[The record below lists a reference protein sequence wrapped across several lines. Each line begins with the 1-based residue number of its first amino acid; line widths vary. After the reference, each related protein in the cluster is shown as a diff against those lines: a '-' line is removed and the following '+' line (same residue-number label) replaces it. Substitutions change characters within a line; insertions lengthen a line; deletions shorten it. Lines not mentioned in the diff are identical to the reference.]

1 MKKPPQPMKAVVVSE
16 PRICDINDIEALA
29 YEAEMEYVRKEPEVK
44 YILCTPLDDVRIGD
58 SVDLVYNVN
67 MRSYQ
72 HKYASRSNNANTIGG
87 FYYTNG
93 RPA

>member
-1 MKKPPQPMKAVVVSE
+1 MKKAPQPMKAVVVSE
-16 PRICDINDIEALA
+16 PRICDINDIETLA

-58 SVDLVYNVN
+58 SVDLVYNIN

>member
-1 MKKPPQPMKAVVVSE
+1 MKAVVVSE

-72 HKYASRSNNANTIGG
+72 HKYASRSNNTNTIGG

>member
-1 MKKPPQPMKAVVVSE
+1 MKKQPQPMKAVVISE

-29 YEAEMEYVRKEPEVK
+29 YEAEMQYVRKKPEVK
-44 YILCTPLDDVRIGD
+44 YILCTPLDDIQVGD
-58 SVDLVYNVN
+58 SVDLVYNIN
-67 MRSYQ
+67 KRSYQ
-72 HKYASRSNNANTIGG
+72 HKYISRSNSSNTAGG